1 MECYSA
7 MRKKYIWAFAITW
20 MDLEDIRLTEISL
33 TKKDKYSKVSLIH
46 GIRKEQIHKNRVN
59 GY

>member
-1 MECYSA
+1 

>member
-1 MECYSA
+1 

-33 TKKDKYSKVSLIH
+33 TKKDKYSKVSLIY